1 MESERFKSILDQVLN
16 ESTIEEIEQARME
29 MKARMRNS
37 TFIAVAIVLAIFIMI
52 ALIELCTIFPKKG
65 LEYIAGAILV
75 GIVILA
81 VITCKKKEKRDSY
94 NEVLQDKIIKPLVK
108 LAYNNY
114 TYIPEDGINSSE
126 FSETGIY
133 VYNSYNSS
141 GLTYG
146 SISRDY
152 QFRMT
157 NLEVDRFVDNFST
170 DTWDL
175 TPIFHGLFMKIK
187 VKKVFPN
194 NIYLTDKRVLK
205 KEENMPLRSLQLDEE
220 QFGKKY
226 ILYSQD
232 INLVE
237 NIFSDK
243 VIQELLRY
251 YHITKQKCEIVIKE
265 GYIYLMFPNTYTFGN
280 IIIYENREQMYQE
293 LYKQYAILKLVFDI
307 ANVILEEIEK

>member
-16 ESTIEEIEQARME
+16 ESTIKEIEQARME
-29 MKARMRNS
+29 MKERMRNS
-37 TFIAVAIVLAIFIMI
+37 TFIAVAIVLVIFIMI
-52 ALIELCTIFPKKG
+52 ALLALCTIFPKKG
-65 LEYIAGAILV
+65 LEYIVGAILV
-75 GIVILA
+75 GIVILV
-81 VITCKKKEKRDSY
+81 VITCKEKDKRDSY
-94 NEVLQDKIIKPLVK
+94 NEVFQDKIIKPLIK

-114 TYIPEDGINSSE
+114 TYTPEDGINSSE

-133 VYNSYNSS
+133 VYNRYNSS

-146 SISRDY
+146 SILRDY
-152 QFRMT
+152 QFRMA
-157 NLEVDRFVDNFST
+157 NLEVDRFVYNSNDN
-170 DTWDL
+170 DIL

-187 VKKVFPN
+187 VKKVFLN

-293 LYKQYAILKLVFDI
+293 LYKQYAILKLIFNI